1 MNSLDQAEG
10 ECGGPERAQRRSSGA
25 LGASGSAPGLP
36 ECAASSLRS
45 GPRRGATLRGAK
57 RPQEASALSPPRS
70 WGRRSSSAQ
79 TDLKAFERRL
89 TEYIACLQPA
99 TGRWR
104 MILIVVSVCTATGAW
119 NWLIDPETQKVS
131 FLTSLWNHPFFT
143 ISCITLIGLFFAGIH
158 KRVVA
163 PSIIAA
169 RCRTVLA
176 EYNMSC
182 DDTGKLILKP
192 RPHVQ

>member
-1 MNSLDQAEG
+1 MNSLEQAE
-10 ECGGPERAQRRSSGA
+10 
-25 LGASGSAPGLP
+25 
-36 ECAASSLRS
+36 
-45 GPRRGATLRGAK
+45 
-57 RPQEASALSPPRS
+57 
-70 WGRRSSSAQ
+70 
-79 TDLKAFERRL
+79 DLKAFERRL
-89 TEYIACLQPA
+89 TEYVSCLQPA

-104 MILIVVSVCTATGAW
+104 TW
-119 NWLIDPETQKVS
+119 NWLIDPDTQKVS
-131 FLTSLWNHPFFT
+131 FFSSLWNHPFFT
-143 ISCITLIGLFFAGIH
+143 ISCITLIALFFAGIH

-192 RPHVQ
+192 RPHIQ

>member
-1 MNSLDQAEG
+1 MNSLEQAE
-10 ECGGPERAQRRSSGA
+10 
-25 LGASGSAPGLP
+25 
-36 ECAASSLRS
+36 
-45 GPRRGATLRGAK
+45 
-57 RPQEASALSPPRS
+57 
-70 WGRRSSSAQ
+70 
-79 TDLKAFERRL
+79 DLKAFERRL
-89 TEYIACLQPA
+89 TEYVSCLQPA

-119 NWLIDPETQKVS
+119 NWLIDPDTQKVS
-131 FLTSLWNHPFFT
+131 FFSSLWNHPFFT
-143 ISCITLIGLFFAGIH
+143 ISCITLIALFFAGIH

-182 DDTGKLILKP
+182 DDVSQHDGETYSETTTKHPVTTRSWVLSGLIFVDCLL
-192 RPHVQ
+192 VFNSFGCS

>member
-1 MNSLDQAEG
+1 MNSLEQAE
-10 ECGGPERAQRRSSGA
+10 
-25 LGASGSAPGLP
+25 
-36 ECAASSLRS
+36 
-45 GPRRGATLRGAK
+45 
-57 RPQEASALSPPRS
+57 
-70 WGRRSSSAQ
+70 
-79 TDLKAFERRL
+79 DLKAFERRL
-89 TEYIACLQPA
+89 TEYIHCLQPA

-104 MILIVVSVCTATGAW
+104 MLLIVVSVCTATGAW

-131 FLTSLWNHPFFT
+131 FFTSLWNHPFFT

-182 DDTGKLILKP
+182 DDTDPELTSMPIFLYFICGTPATAWHAKQC
-192 RPHVQ
+192 HVRTWDPNRRTP